1 MLKNGRR
8 HMKTYVRF
16 TLFATLLA
24 LLTAGCASASPT
36 TAPAPTATPFGATN
50 SRQSTVTGVPETTP
64 SRGTPTPGYAPSV
77 LTAIGDLGR
86 TGRPIDVDIESYRL
100 VVDGL
105 VERPLSLSYD
115 EMLSYPS
122 VTQVPR
128 LECPGLFVN
137 YAEWT
142 GPMVR
147 TLLHVAGVKP
157 EATAVEFSDGSE
169 RPYRRTLTLEQA
181 LRDDTYLAYEVNGE
195 TLPVEHGYPVR
206 LVVGSEQGSYWVKWL
221 FHIEVK

>member
-1 MLKNGRR
+1 
-8 HMKTYVRF
+8 MKTYMRL

-36 TAPAPTATPFGATN
+36 TAPAPTAKPLAATN
-50 SRQSTVTGVPETTP
+50 SGQSTDTGVPETTP
-64 SRGTPTPGYAPSV
+64 ARATPTPGYTPPV

-115 EMLSYPS
+115 ELLSHPA

-147 TLLHVAGVKP
+147 TLLQVAGVKP
-157 EATAVEFSDGSE
+157 EATTVEFSDGSE

-181 LRDDTYLAYEVNGE
+181 LRDDTYLAYKVNGE

-221 FHIEVK
+221 FRIEVK